1 MKVGKDTL
9 KKIAHLARLEFKE
22 GSEDKMLGDLNNMIN
37 WVEKLQELDTE
48 GVAPLQSMT
57 TEVNNLREDEN
68 KPHLAHDL
76 AMKNAPK
83 KDSDYFRVPK
93 VME

>member
-1 MKVGKDTL
+1 MKVDKNTL
-9 KKIAHLARLEFKE
+9 KKIAHLSRLEFKE
-22 GSEDKMLGDLNNMIN
+22 ASEEKMLSDLNNIIG

-48 GVAPLQSMT
+48 GVEPLQSMSLET
-57 TEVNNLREDEN
+57 NNLREDEN
-68 KPHLAHDL
+68 KPHLSHERAL
-76 AMKNAPK
+76 KNAPK